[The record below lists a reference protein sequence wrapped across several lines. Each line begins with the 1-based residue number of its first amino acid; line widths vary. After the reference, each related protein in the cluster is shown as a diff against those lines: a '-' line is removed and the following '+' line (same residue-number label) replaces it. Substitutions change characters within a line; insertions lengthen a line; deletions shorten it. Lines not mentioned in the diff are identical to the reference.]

1 MRIAPLALFA
11 AAVLAPTAQVP
22 AGAPAAP
29 QATDQ
34 STADLRQEIDR
45 LRRQLADSQAELDA
59 AKARIKELEAKLAAA
74 AAGGARGGE
83 IPAPPP
89 PPVPA
94 DPTVGPGGLLASL
107 QADYLAAFPD
117 DPPPRSAQRL
127 FDQHLQALR
136 AFATRANRD
145 YVRQVTW
152 TGQLDPN
159 IPPRVNARQVG
170 FTMVFRNGAREFRV
184 PATVSQGTFERIVT
198 NGRPTDGPIAV
209 TAIVTPRVRV
219 NAERPDRGAFESIPM
234 VAPYVEFLY
243 DLDVKS
249 VMPAPPAD
257 ATVPA
262 NPGAPAGNAPA
273 R

>member
-1 MRIAPLALFA
+1 MRIVPIAAIAVAALLAAPP
-11 AAVLAPTAQVP
+11 VQ
-22 AGAPAAP
+22 AGAPVVP
-29 QATDQ
+29 QSADQ
-34 STADLRQEIDR
+34 SAADLRQEIDR

-74 AAGGARGGE
+74 AAGGARGQE

-94 DPTVGPGGLLASL
+94 DPSIGPGGLLASL

-117 DPPPRSAQRL
+117 DPPSKSSQRM
-127 FDQHLQALR
+127 FEQHLQALR

-152 TGQLDPN
+152 NGQLDPT
-159 IPPRVNARQVG
+159 IPFRVNGRQVG
-170 FTMVFRNGAREFRV
+170 FTVVFKNGAREFRV
-184 PATVSQGTFERIVT
+184 PATVSQGTFERIMA
-198 NGRPTDGPIAV
+198 NGQATEGPIAV

-219 NAERPDRGAFESIPM
+219 NADRPDRGAFESIPM

-249 VMPAPPAD
+249 VIPAPPAD

-262 NPGAPAGNAPA
+262 NPGAPAGDAPVP
-273 R
+273 

>member
-1 MRIAPLALFA
+1 MRIAPIALATVACVLPMAPAPA
-11 AAVLAPTAQVP
+11 AAL
-22 AGAPAAP
+22 AAP

-34 STADLRQEIDR
+34 TTADLRQEIDR

-94 DPTVGPGGLLASL
+94 DPSIGPGGLLSSL

-117 DPPPRSAQRL
+117 DPPARSAQRL

-136 AFATRANRD
+136 AFATRSNRD

-152 TGQLDPN
+152 TGQVDPT
-159 IPPRVNARQVG
+159 IPPRVNARQVA
-170 FTMVFRNGAREFRV
+170 FTVVFRNGAREFRV

-198 NGRPTDGPIAV
+198 NGQPTQGPIAV
-209 TAIVTPRVRV
+209 TAIVTPRMRV
-219 NAERPDRGAFESIPM
+219 NADRPDRGAFESIPM
-234 VAPYVEFLY
+234 VAPYLEFLY

-249 VMPAPPAD
+249 VMPVPPAD

-262 NPGAPAGNAPA
+262 TPGAPAGTAPV

>member
-1 MRIAPLALFA
+1 
-11 AAVLAPTAQVP
+11 
-22 AGAPAAP
+22 
-29 QATDQ
+29 
-34 STADLRQEIDR
+34 
-45 LRRQLADSQAELDA
+45 
-59 AKARIKELEAKLAAA
+59 
-74 AAGGARGGE
+74 
-83 IPAPPP
+83 
-89 PPVPA
+89 
-94 DPTVGPGGLLASL
+94 
-107 QADYLAAFPD
+107 
-117 DPPPRSAQRL
+117 
-127 FDQHLQALR
+127 
-136 AFATRANRD
+136 
-145 YVRQVTW
+145 
-152 TGQLDPN
+152 
-159 IPPRVNARQVG
+159 VG

-198 NGRPTDGPIAV
+198 NGRPTEGPIAV

>member
-1 MRIAPLALFA
+1 MRIVPIAAIAVAALLAAPPAR
-11 AAVLAPTAQVP
+11 
-22 AGAPAAP
+22 AGAPVVTQSA
-29 QATDQ
+29 DQ
-34 STADLRQEIDR
+34 SAADLRQEIDR

-74 AAGGARGGE
+74 AAGGARGQE

-94 DPTVGPGGLLASL
+94 DPSIGPGGLLASL

-117 DPPPRSAQRL
+117 DPPSKSAQRL
-127 FDQHLQALR
+127 FEQHLQALR

-152 TGQLDPN
+152 NGQLDPT
-159 IPPRVNARQVG
+159 IPVRANGRQVG
-170 FTMVFRNGAREFRV
+170 FTVIFRNGVREFRV
-184 PATVSQGTFERIVT
+184 PATVSQGTFERIVAD
-198 NGRPTDGPIAV
+198 GQPTQGPIAV
-209 TAIVTPRVRV
+209 TAVVTPRVRV
-219 NAERPDRGAFESIPM
+219 NADRPDRGAFESIPM
-234 VAPYVEFLY
+234 VAPYVEFLF

-249 VMPAPPAD
+249 VIPAPPAD

-262 NPGAPAGNAPA
+262 NPGAPAGNAPV